1 MQKAGLLGLSVTDQ
15 YFCEICFGFA
25 LHFQMKCKLS
35 VYDEL
40 GFVFVCLFLF
50 TNTLVSNV
58 KEGPAMV
65 V

>member
-40 GFVFVCLFLF
+40 GFVCFCLLIH
-50 TNTLVSNV
+50 L
-58 KEGPAMV
+58 
-65 V
+65 